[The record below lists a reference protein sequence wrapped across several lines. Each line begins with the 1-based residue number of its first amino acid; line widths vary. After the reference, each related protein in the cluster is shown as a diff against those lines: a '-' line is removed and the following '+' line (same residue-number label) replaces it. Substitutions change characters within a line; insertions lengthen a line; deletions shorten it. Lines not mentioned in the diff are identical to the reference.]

1 MDKKI
6 FRMAVLRAAAS
17 ISAALL
23 LSGCGTVSVPGTM
36 EVPGE
41 FKLSGVSKIAL
52 LEFNTLPDD
61 PFAGVAAADEST
73 RELVRRAVAASFYAA
88 PMYDIVDLS
97 AERQIAATDAAALPD
112 KRFDAVVSGR
122 LWWQET
128 AETDGEE
135 PHVFT
140 LETWRMMP
148 YTIKTKVFG
157 KEIVTRATAHVTVR
171 TDQELRMLPY
181 RSRHAALMLSL
192 SIYRVGVNG
201 ELDKIVDTYQVTDR
215 GFVLANGSLRMPD
228 ATFGPE
234 RRDAAAKHKQAEKPK
249 KEGGSWG
256 AFGTQ
261 LLGEVVAAGQKI
273 GSDIEKTMG
282 AEAAG
287 EDDSTAPAVDGDHD
301 STGKVVLPAV
311 SATIPTDLQ
320 ARLILAAKLSGD
332 LARRIAPT
340 KETFDVPYE
349 FDDPKLA
356 ALLREGA
363 YGAAERYAVRAI
375 WEAVGREFGYRIGP
389 LASYRN
395 PGYRIPPTSQD
406 DRESVIH
413 RKRGFQQD
421 KFDELL
427 LDRKVDQL
435 LFALGLCQ
443 EATGRADEAIYTY
456 RAAFDLDPDQSPAQG
471 IARCRIALGS
481 AARVQEQAKEARKAS
496 KKAKLD

>member
-1 MDKKI
+1 M
-6 FRMAVLRAAAS
+6 
-17 ISAALL
+17 
-23 LSGCGTVSVPGTM
+23 
-36 EVPGE
+36 
-41 FKLSGVSKIAL
+41 SKIAL

-61 PFAGVAAADEST
+61 PFAGVSAADEPT
-73 RELVRRAVAASFYAA
+73 RELVRRAVAASFYAT
-88 PMYDIVDLS
+88 PMYDVVDLD
-97 AERQIAATDAAALPD
+97 AERQIAAADATVIPD
-112 KRFDAVVSGR
+112 KRFDAVVFGR

-128 AETDGEE
+128 PETDGEE
-135 PHVFT
+135 PRVFR

-148 YTIKTKVFG
+148 YTIKTKVLG
-157 KEIVTRATAHVTVR
+157 KEVVTPAKARVTVR
-171 TDQELRMLPY
+171 TDEEMRMVPY
-181 RSRHAALMLSL
+181 RSRHAALMLAL
-192 SIYRVGVNG
+192 SIYRVGANG

-215 GFVLANGSLRMPD
+215 GFVLANGTLGTPD

-234 RRDAAAKHKQAEKPK
+234 RRDAAAKHKQAEKPE

-261 LLGEVVAAGQKI
+261 LLGEAVAVGQKI
-273 GSDIEKTMG
+273 GSDVEKTMG
-282 AEAAG
+282 AKAAG
-287 EDDSTAPAVDGDHD
+287 KDDSTAPAVDGDHD

-375 WEAVGREFGYRIGP
+375 WEAVGRELGYRIGP
-389 LASYRN
+389 LESYRR
-395 PGYRIPPTSQD
+395 PGYRIPPTSAD
-406 DRESVIH
+406 DRKRVFH

-421 KFDELL
+421 RFDELL
-427 LDRKVDQL
+427 LDRGGDQL

-443 EATGRADEAIYTY
+443 EATGRADEAIYAY
-456 RAAFDLDPDQSPAQG
+456 RAAFDLNPDQSPAQG

-481 AARVQEQAKEARKAS
+481 AARVQEQAKEAKKAS
-496 KKAKLD
+496 KKARLD